1 VVTRAYEEGEEQ
13 LLEDDAESKSRMYV
27 NPLTSPQPTTSESF
41 SSMKHSDFAGVLD
54 GDATCS
60 WKDLS
65 GDEGDLWEFVSSK
78 VSTTT

>member
-1 VVTRAYEEGEEQ
+1 MVTRAYEEGEEQ

-41 SSMKHSDFAGVLD
+41 SSMKHSDFAL
-54 GDATCS
+54 AF